1 MRELALLKQMP
12 WARGADGVEG
22 PDSALP
28 QKLDH
33 SLRADRRLE
42 RKERELPRAFA
53 WASVHAVFS
62 VGKVVCAFCE
72 LPCQHVGVR
81 DILCQALM
89 VLVGFVRLEIGNPTG
104 NLAEID
110 GLSLTQ
116 SATRR
121 AERLRSITS
130 ACIRVTS

>member
-1 MRELALLKQMP
+1 M
-12 WARGADGVEG
+12 EG

-53 WASVHAVFS
+53 WASVHTALS

-72 LPCQHVGVR
+72 LPCQRVGVLR
-81 DILCQALM
+81 GGVAGTERGTGWAVELAFQKGLHPHT
-89 VLVGFVRLEIGNPTG
+89 VRAVVDDLTITDLTRLGVV
-104 NLAEID
+104 AD
-110 GLSLTQ
+110 SL
-116 SATRR
+116 
-121 AERLRSITS
+121 
-130 ACIRVTS
+130 